1 MFLFVF
7 IIICFYY
14 FFFKNNNIIIC
25 SFYYFTR
32 PAGQPWVIDIMIWQR
47 CVDYSWLALLGCNAA
62 NGSGFNQI
70 FCSLYH
76 YEIIKLTPPP
86 MLSSTSLWLSW
97 PDLEVRSRQGRREG
111 EHRRRLPGLRG
122 ACWRLTAPD
131 HVDDNDDDDDD
142 DDDDQG
148 WMWNSSKHLKRVLR
162 MWFIFCCR

>member
-1 MFLFVF
+1 
-7 IIICFYY
+7 
-14 FFFKNNNIIIC
+14 
-25 SFYYFTR
+25 
-32 PAGQPWVIDIMIWQR
+32 
-47 CVDYSWLALLGCNAA
+47 
-62 NGSGFNQI
+62 
-70 FCSLYH
+70 
-76 YEIIKLTPPP
+76 

-131 HVDDNDDDDDD
+131 HEDDDDDDDGDDDHDNDDHGDDHDDGDGDD

-162 MWFIFCCR
+162 MWFKFCCMWNTYFPIQKLMSF